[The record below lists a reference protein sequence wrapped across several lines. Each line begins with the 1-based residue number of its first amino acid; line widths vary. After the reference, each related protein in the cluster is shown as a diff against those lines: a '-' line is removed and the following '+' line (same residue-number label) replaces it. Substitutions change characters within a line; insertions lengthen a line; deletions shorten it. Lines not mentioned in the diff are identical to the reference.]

1 MNKDWIKWGVI
12 CIASIVILAGAIF
25 STLNYFKP
33 RTEIDYAAMRKI
45 QQEVLAEQLK
55 KIPRDSLII
64 EKYYTIREV
73 TKKQLS
79 EFEQADSTKR
89 DSLFW
94 FYYLNW
100 KQGND

>member
-1 MNKDWIKWGVI
+1 MKTNWIKWIIIGV
-12 CIASIVILAGAIF
+12 ASIVILSGAVF
-25 STLNYFKP
+25 STLNYFKLK
-33 RTEIDYAAMRKI
+33 TEIDYAAMRKI

-79 EFEQADSTKR
+79 EFEQADSLKK

-94 FYYLNW
+94 FYYLGW
-100 KQGND
+100 KAEK

>member
-1 MNKDWIKWGVI
+1 MKDWVI
-12 CIASIVILAGAIF
+12 YILLGLILAILVYNF
-25 STLNYFKP
+25 FNKP
-33 RTEIDYAAMRKI
+33 EQIKPETIREIQR
-45 QQEVLAEQLK
+45 EVLAEQLK
-55 KIPRDSLII
+55 RIPRDSLII